1 MSNEANTREPEGVDP
16 KAAARAEVLVGEAD
30 ELLAGA
36 LAPGKWPEPETA
48 ERFLSEGKLD
58 RVLALYGQAM
68 RLDASEPAYPW
79 NLASAMNRLGLND
92 LALGFLTR
100 AIHLAEW
107 KGESEWSGP
116 DAQLALAEVAMDAG
130 EYDLALT
137 ALAHAREADESR
149 DLWDQVKDLLV
160 EIGRQRNDPKPQS
173 SLASLLEQLPA

>member
-1 MSNEANTREPEGVDP
+1 MSNEANTREPEGAGPEAVA
-16 KAAARAEVLVGEAD
+16 KAEALAGEAD
-30 ELLAGA
+30 ELLADA
-36 LAPGKWPEPETA
+36 LAPGRWPEAETA

-68 RLDASEPAYPW
+68 RLDASEPAHPW

-100 AIHLAEW
+100 AIHLAERN
-107 KGESEWSGP
+107 GDREWSGP
-116 DAQLALAEVAMDAG
+116 DAQLALAEVAIDAG

-137 ALAHAREADESR
+137 ALAHARADDDRNGHEA
-149 DLWDQVKDLLV
+149 QIGDLLKEV
-160 EIGRQRNDPKPQS
+160 RSEQNDPQPQA

>member
-1 MSNEANTREPEGVDP
+1 MSSEANTPEPVDAGREVAA
-16 KAAARAEVLVGEAD
+16 KAEALVGEAD
-30 ELLAGA
+30 ELLADA
-36 LAPGKWPEPETA
+36 LEPGQWPEVEVA

-100 AIHLAEW
+100 AIHLAEQR
-107 KGESEWSGP
+107 GEREWSGP
-116 DAQLALAEVAMDAG
+116 DAQLALAEVAIDAG

-137 ALAHAREADESR
+137 ALAHARADDDRNGREA
-149 DLWDQVKDLLV
+149 QIGDLLKEV
-160 EIGRQRNDPKPQS
+160 RSERDDPQPQV

>member
-1 MSNEANTREPEGVDP
+1 MSSEANTREPEGAGP
-16 KAAARAEVLVGEAD
+16 EAAAKAEALVGEAD
-30 ELLAGA
+30 ELLADA
-36 LAPGKWPEPETA
+36 LGPGQWPEAEVA

-100 AIHLAEW
+100 AIHLAEQR
-107 KGESEWSGP
+107 GEREWSGP
-116 DAQLALAEVAMDAG
+116 DAQLALAEVAIDAG

-137 ALAHAREADESR
+137 ALAHARADDDRNGREAQIGVLLKEVRSER
-149 DLWDQVKDLLV
+149 D
-160 EIGRQRNDPKPQS
+160 DPQPQA